1 MKQTATM
8 TRKEM
13 LEYIRNLKGMIR
25 SLQAEILK
33 RAKAPAKETDELL
46 TDDVIS
52 AHRRPIKASDL
63 TAICDMSP
71 KGALCE
77 QKGDWFLVL
86 KPRS

>member
-13 LEYIRNLKGMIR
+13 LEYIGNLKGMIR
-25 SLQAEILK
+25 SLQAEIRK
-33 RAKAPAKETDELL
+33 NAKTPAQVCDGLL
-46 TDDVIS
+46 TDEVIS